1 MTSRQTAVPAREPA
15 PDSRAREPAPD
26 SRARE
31 PAPGSRA
38 REPAP
43 DSRAREPAPDGTA
56 REPAPDGPGTP
67 PPGTPGGP
75 ALGAALDGPALARLL
90 LAALLIAAVLVGLRG
105 GLALHGW
112 RGPYHRD
119 GIAIGI
125 GLEAVL
131 ASLLIALLIRGR
143 QPSDDFRVLRI
154 RSILRFGLLA
164 GLAAIPAV
172 LLLAAPLHPHPL
184 PPQPL
189 PTQPQPTVYS
199 TPTRPPRPS
208 APFTVPLTDVLYA
221 LLVLALIGGIVVCV
235 VLLRRR
241 QPGHDVL
248 PPDEA
253 SLAEGQRGDLQ
264 EAVSSG
270 WRALAELDDARA
282 AIIACYVAMERSLA
296 AAGADHEAAD
306 TPDEFLA
313 RAVAGGLV
321 GGTAAGKLTGLF
333 YEARFSGH
341 ELTAAQ
347 RDAARDALEQL
358 AADLRGTP

>member
-1 MTSRQTAVPAREPA
+1 MTSRQTVVPAREPA
-15 PDSRAREPAPD
+15 PGGRAGEPA
-26 SRARE
+26 
-31 PAPGSRA
+31 
-38 REPAP
+38 
-43 DSRAREPAPDGTA
+43 
-56 REPAPDGPGTP
+56 
-67 PPGTPGGP
+67 
-75 ALGAALDGPALARLL
+75 LAAAVRGPALARLL
-90 LAALLIAAVLVGLRG
+90 LATLLIGGVLVGLRG
-105 GLALHGW
+105 GIALHGW

-125 GLEAVL
+125 GLEVVL

-143 QPSDDFRVLRI
+143 QPSDDFGVLRI
-154 RSILRFGLLA
+154 RSVLRFALLA

-189 PTQPQPTVYS
+189 PTQPQPTVHS
-199 TPTRPPRPS
+199 TPTRPPHPS
-208 APFTVPLTDVLYA
+208 APFTVPLTGILYA
-221 LLVLALIGGIVVCV
+221 LLVLALIAGIVVCA

-241 QPGHDVL
+241 QPGHEVL

-270 WRALAELDDARA
+270 RRALAELDDARA
-282 AIIACYVAMERSLA
+282 AIIACYVAMERSLG

-313 RAVAGGLV
+313 RAAGAGLV
-321 GGTAAGKLTGLF
+321 RGTAAGTLTGLF

-358 AADLRGTP
+358 AADLRGSP

>member
-1 MTSRQTAVPAREPA
+1 M
-15 PDSRAREPAPD
+15 
-26 SRARE
+26 
-31 PAPGSRA
+31 
-38 REPAP
+38 
-43 DSRAREPAPDGTA
+43 
-56 REPAPDGPGTP
+56 
-67 PPGTPGGP
+67 
-75 ALGAALDGPALARLL
+75 
-90 LAALLIAAVLVGLRG
+90 
-105 GLALHGW
+105 
-112 RGPYHRD
+112 
-119 GIAIGI
+119 
-125 GLEAVL
+125 
-131 ASLLIALLIRGR
+131 
-143 QPSDDFRVLRI
+143 
-154 RSILRFGLLA
+154 
-164 GLAAIPAV
+164 
-172 LLLAAPLHPHPL
+172 
-184 PPQPL
+184 
-189 PTQPQPTVYS
+189 YS
-199 TPTRPPRPS
+199 TPTRPPHPS
-208 APFTVPLTDVLYA
+208 APFTVSLTDVLYA

-270 WRALAELDDARA
+270 RRALAELDDARA

-321 GGTAAGKLTGLF
+321 GGTAAGRLTGLF